1 MKQSVPVIEKE
12 SFFPQ
17 HSNVHI
23 HRSSECMEFVGVLH
37 RHDFVEIVYVIS
49 GSATH
54 ILGDN
59 TYLVKKGD
67 VVVVDPN
74 EDHAFIPEKNGE
86 EEFLTYDLMFTPD
99 FLDKKCL
106 GGHDFSSLADS
117 FLFYSLFQEN
127 PQYHSSLY
135 LIPGC
140 GYGLYTVFDNIYY
153 EYHRKDLG
161 YIDLIRIYV
170 AQIIILLLRKLQK
183 QKESALTGSQQALV
197 QEVISYIE
205 NNYSYRIR
213 AEEIASN
220 MFFNRNYIAKLFKQE
235 TGRSIREFVSE
246 IRIKE
251 ACKLLAS
258 TDMSIADIASACGF
272 LDMKT
277 FYQFF
282 KKNTGFTPKAY
293 RDQNA
298 GE

>member
-1 MKQSVPVIEKE
+1 MNQTVPVIEK
-12 SFFPQ
+12 STFFPQ
-17 HSNVHI
+17 HSSVHI
-23 HRSSECMEFVGVLH
+23 HRSSECMEYVGVLH

-49 GSATH
+49 GGATH

-59 TYLVKKGD
+59 SYYVKKGD
-67 VVVVDPN
+67 VVVIDPN
-74 EDHAFIPEKNGE
+74 EDHAFIADTACE

-106 GGHDFSSLADS
+106 GGNDFSTLADS

-127 PQYHSSLY
+127 PLYRSSLY

-140 GYGLYTVFDNIYY
+140 GYDLYAIFDQIYY

-170 AQIIILLLRKLQK
+170 AQIIIILLRKLQK
-183 QKESALTGSQQALV
+183 QKESSLTGSQKALV
-197 QEVISYIE
+197 QEVIRYIE
-205 NNYSYRIR
+205 SNYNYRIR

-246 IRIKE
+246 IRIRE
-251 ACKLLAS
+251 ACKLLTA
-258 TDMSIADIASACGF
+258 TQMSITEIAAACGF

-282 KKNTGFTPKAY
+282 KKNTGCTPKAY
-293 RDQNA
+293 RDEAA
-298 GE
+298 GK